1 MPAERQDHPARTA
14 AGRSSRALPKMVG
27 GKVIDGDGDMRVL
40 DGTKMERAA
49 TPAELKLSRKLRA
62 LAKGG
67 GGKRRTRGPV
77 TRRTRDRD
85 ALKAQALT
93 NARKKVRRRPTTEAP
108 SKAHMQKKGRAAWG
122 RVDRVDM
129 IDVPEGEDEMVGAE
143 VDGLKIRLPRNGG
156 RPYVDTENGPV
167 PLDGVFVSRPEVD
180 ALLKGSKDTFDAD
193 KLTPEQHDA
202 VQSAWGK
209 VDRLHGG
216 QTVSGEDRSVS
227 VADITDSHGEKIV
240 FTVPDRGGE
249 VTVDYRRDRSE
260 MTDDE
265 IARGDDPW
273 LTDQPTGI
281 FLDEA
286 EVDAKRQGKAA
297 PELDAKRRRQVR
309 QRTEAP
315 VKPEGDDF
323 DRANPNSDLS
333 EKLIEDGGFT
343 IDPADGSGP
352 TVGYVVA
359 RPGHSKI
366 MTREEFE
373 AGGEHDINEYLR
385 KLRDEEANPDVML
398 GGWYDARHDEIVL
411 DRVEVVDSEDEAV
424 RLGQERN
431 EQAIWDLKGQREIPT
446 GGTGTGADRKPVTP
460 VSADSTDA
468 DVDRSFAE
476 AVDAAVPEA
485 RRKRVADGGGP
496 RGDTVKDAVAEDV
509 VDMARESGM
518 TDDQIRGALDRNG
531 GPDGVDRASFDKALD
546 RPRPDDMSG
555 TSSSEGDV
563 TAGRAL
569 ALQRVKDA
577 ASTTP
582 ATSQPKPGSPDI
594 PADVAGLPGVDS
606 GSGTKEDPLRV
617 SDMSTAVKLLGD
629 GKYHIQLNR
638 PDEVATLL
646 DKVREETAKFKERGE
661 KEPVFNLCLVSV
673 PGSNLFCVDDQT
685 EMMTSRGWR
694 RYDELSVGD
703 TVLTLNHDTGLAE
716 WQPLEAVNVFPSEDR
731 LVLSMEG
738 QFHSSLTS
746 SEHRWPVVQTKT
758 GARLWKVSETLLTTD
773 RIQTVAPVANLPT
786 EPKYEDAFVELV
798 AWVWTEGTFD
808 GAMTRIYQSHRYN
821 PGYVADIARTLT
833 SLFGDERAELQSI
846 RTALKG
852 GRTGAVRAPT
862 PGWRRSENDSTGM
875 TSFFLNGAAS
885 TALRTVM
892 DGDKVVDPSFIA
904 SLTLSQLH
912 LFIDRSVDADGHR
925 GRVEGFS
932 QRSVERVRIFEMA
945 CALAGVRTN
954 TTERPETRP
963 GRKSGL
969 VQYQVGVL
977 RRSSPY
983 TSPMSTKNR
992 PECRTR
998 VEWVHHKGI
1007 LWCPTTPNGTWLA
1020 RRRGT
1025 VWYTGNCADS
1035 VGYDRIRMPQ
1045 LSTANPVPGS
1055 YADSLPRNGKGEVD
1069 LTEDFLKWLEEVKG
1083 IKVKRGTKVYASH
1096 LRASQAELRGGK
1108 VTGMMEGMKAGKV
1121 PPGVISQTSDGYIID
1136 GHHRWAA
1143 NTGLSM
1149 GGSNPVMETNTI
1161 DADIVTILAL
1171 ANQFASDMG
1180 SPPMA
1185 ASVSGRTTKPVLFFA
1200 GVDRPEQSK
1209 AFTEVGW
1216 LTPDGFAPTPVWGD
1230 LPGTDPATV
1239 YVGDAPWAG
1248 MDPDGL
1254 YDSAVVMASPV
1265 FTTDAPDVAD
1275 PPELV
1280 DPPDSAFG

>member
-1 MPAERQDHPARTA
+1 MLF
-14 AGRSSRALPKMVG
+14 RS
-27 GKVIDGDGDMRVL
+27 
-40 DGTKMERAA
+40 
-49 TPAELKLSRKLRA
+49 RA

-385 KLRDEEANPDVML
+385 KLRAEEANPDVML

-424 RLGQERN
+424 RLGRERN

-485 RRKRVADGGGP
+485 RRKRVAEGGGP

-518 TDDQIRGALDRNG
+518 TDDQIRGALDRDG

-546 RPRPDDMSG
+546 RPRPDDMSV
-555 TSSSEGDV
+555 TSPSEGDV

-716 WQPLEAVNVFPSEDR
+716 WQPLEAVNVFLSEDR

-798 AWVWTEGTFD
+798 AWVWTEG
-808 GAMTRIYQSHRYN
+808 
-821 PGYVADIARTLT
+821 
-833 SLFGDERAELQSI
+833 
-846 RTALKG
+846 
-852 GRTGAVRAPT
+852 
-862 PGWRRSENDSTGM
+862 
-875 TSFFLNGAAS
+875 
-885 TALRTVM
+885 

>member
-385 KLRDEEANPDVML
+385 KLRAEEANPDVML

-424 RLGQERN
+424 RLGRERN

-485 RRKRVADGGGP
+485 RRKRVAEGGGP

-518 TDDQIRGALDRNG
+518 TDDQIRGALDRDG

-546 RPRPDDMSG
+546 RPRPDDMSV
-555 TSSSEGDV
+555 TSPSEGDV

-798 AWVWTEGTFD
+798 AWVWT
-808 GAMTRIYQSHRYN
+808 
-821 PGYVADIARTLT
+821 
-833 SLFGDERAELQSI
+833 
-846 RTALKG
+846 
-852 GRTGAVRAPT
+852 
-862 PGWRRSENDSTGM
+862 
-875 TSFFLNGAAS
+875 
-885 TALRTVM
+885 

>member
-14 AGRSSRALPKMVG
+14 AGRSFRALPKMVG

-555 TSSSEGDV
+555 PSPSEGDV

-673 PGSNLFCVDDQT
+673 PG
-685 EMMTSRGWR
+685 
-694 RYDELSVGD
+694 
-703 TVLTLNHDTGLAE
+703 
-716 WQPLEAVNVFPSEDR
+716 
-731 LVLSMEG
+731 
-738 QFHSSLTS
+738 
-746 SEHRWPVVQTKT
+746 
-758 GARLWKVSETLLTTD
+758 
-773 RIQTVAPVANLPT
+773 ANL
-786 EPKYEDAFVELV
+786 Y
-798 AWVWTEGTFD
+798 
-808 GAMTRIYQSHRYN
+808 
-821 PGYVADIARTLT
+821 
-833 SLFGDERAELQSI
+833 
-846 RTALKG
+846 
-852 GRTGAVRAPT
+852 
-862 PGWRRSENDSTGM
+862 
-875 TSFFLNGAAS
+875 
-885 TALRTVM
+885 
-892 DGDKVVDPSFIA
+892 
-904 SLTLSQLH
+904 
-912 LFIDRSVDADGHR
+912 
-925 GRVEGFS
+925 
-932 QRSVERVRIFEMA
+932 
-945 CALAGVRTN
+945 
-954 TTERPETRP
+954 
-963 GRKSGL
+963 
-969 VQYQVGVL
+969 
-977 RRSSPY
+977 
-983 TSPMSTKNR
+983 
-992 PECRTR
+992 
-998 VEWVHHKGI
+998 
-1007 LWCPTTPNGTWLA
+1007 
-1020 RRRGT
+1020 
-1025 VWYTGNCADS
+1025 CADS

-1143 NTGLSM
+1143 NVGLSM

>member
-14 AGRSSRALPKMVG
+14 AGRSFRALPKMVG

-385 KLRDEEANPDVML
+385 KLRAEEANPDVML

-424 RLGQERN
+424 RLGRERN

-485 RRKRVADGGGP
+485 RRKRVAEGGGP

-518 TDDQIRGALDRNG
+518 TDDQIRGALDRDG

-546 RPRPDDMSG
+546 RPRPDDMSV
-555 TSSSEGDV
+555 TSPSEGDV

-661 KEPVFNLCLVSV
+661 PEPVFNLCLVSV

-798 AWVWTEGTFD
+798 AWVWTEG
-808 GAMTRIYQSHRYN
+808 
-821 PGYVADIARTLT
+821 
-833 SLFGDERAELQSI
+833 
-846 RTALKG
+846 
-852 GRTGAVRAPT
+852 
-862 PGWRRSENDSTGM
+862 
-875 TSFFLNGAAS
+875 
-885 TALRTVM
+885 

>member
-1 MPAERQDHPARTA
+1 
-14 AGRSSRALPKMVG
+14 
-27 GKVIDGDGDMRVL
+27 
-40 DGTKMERAA
+40 
-49 TPAELKLSRKLRA
+49 
-62 LAKGG
+62 
-67 GGKRRTRGPV
+67 
-77 TRRTRDRD
+77 
-85 ALKAQALT
+85 
-93 NARKKVRRRPTTEAP
+93 
-108 SKAHMQKKGRAAWG
+108 
-122 RVDRVDM
+122 
-129 IDVPEGEDEMVGAE
+129 
-143 VDGLKIRLPRNGG
+143 
-156 RPYVDTENGPV
+156 
-167 PLDGVFVSRPEVD
+167 
-180 ALLKGSKDTFDAD
+180 
-193 KLTPEQHDA
+193 
-202 VQSAWGK
+202 
-209 VDRLHGG
+209 
-216 QTVSGEDRSVS
+216 
-227 VADITDSHGEKIV
+227 
-240 FTVPDRGGE
+240 
-249 VTVDYRRDRSE
+249 
-260 MTDDE
+260 MTDEE

-297 PELDAKRRRQVR
+297 PEMDAKRRRQVR

-385 KLRDEEANPDVML
+385 KLRAEEANPDVML

-424 RLGQERN
+424 RLGRERN

-485 RRKRVADGGGP
+485 PASVSP
-496 RGDTVKDAVAEDV
+496 RWRTPGDTVKDAVAEDV

-518 TDDQIRGALDRNG
+518 TDDQIRGALDRDG

-546 RPRPDDMSG
+546 RPRPDDMSV
-555 TSSSEGDV
+555 TSPSEGDV

-758 GARLWKVSETLLTTD
+758 GPD
-773 RIQTVAPVANLPT
+773 
-786 EPKYEDAFVELV
+786 
-798 AWVWTEGTFD
+798 
-808 GAMTRIYQSHRYN
+808 
-821 PGYVADIARTLT
+821 
-833 SLFGDERAELQSI
+833 
-846 RTALKG
+846 
-852 GRTGAVRAPT
+852 
-862 PGWRRSENDSTGM
+862 
-875 TSFFLNGAAS
+875 
-885 TALRTVM
+885 
-892 DGDKVVDPSFIA
+892 
-904 SLTLSQLH
+904 
-912 LFIDRSVDADGHR
+912 
-925 GRVEGFS
+925 
-932 QRSVERVRIFEMA
+932 
-945 CALAGVRTN
+945 
-954 TTERPETRP
+954 
-963 GRKSGL
+963 
-969 VQYQVGVL
+969 
-977 RRSSPY
+977 
-983 TSPMSTKNR
+983 
-992 PECRTR
+992 
-998 VEWVHHKGI
+998 
-1007 LWCPTTPNGTWLA
+1007 
-1020 RRRGT
+1020 
-1025 VWYTGNCADS
+1025 
-1035 VGYDRIRMPQ
+1035 
-1045 LSTANPVPGS
+1045 
-1055 YADSLPRNGKGEVD
+1055 
-1069 LTEDFLKWLEEVKG
+1069 
-1083 IKVKRGTKVYASH
+1083 
-1096 LRASQAELRGGK
+1096 
-1108 VTGMMEGMKAGKV
+1108 
-1121 PPGVISQTSDGYIID
+1121 
-1136 GHHRWAA
+1136 
-1143 NTGLSM
+1143 
-1149 GGSNPVMETNTI
+1149 
-1161 DADIVTILAL
+1161 
-1171 ANQFASDMG
+1171 
-1180 SPPMA
+1180 
-1185 ASVSGRTTKPVLFFA
+1185 SGR
-1200 GVDRPEQSK
+1200 
-1209 AFTEVGW
+1209 
-1216 LTPDGFAPTPVWGD
+1216 
-1230 LPGTDPATV
+1230 
-1239 YVGDAPWAG
+1239 
-1248 MDPDGL
+1248 
-1254 YDSAVVMASPV
+1254 
-1265 FTTDAPDVAD
+1265 
-1275 PPELV
+1275 
-1280 DPPDSAFG
+1280 

>member
-14 AGRSSRALPKMVG
+14 AGRSFRALPKMVG

-385 KLRDEEANPDVML
+385 KLRAEEANPDVML

-424 RLGQERN
+424 RLGRERN

-485 RRKRVADGGGP
+485 RRKRVAEGGGP

-518 TDDQIRGALDRNG
+518 TDDQIRGALDRDG

-546 RPRPDDMSG
+546 RPRPDDMSV
-555 TSSSEGDV
+555 TSPSEGDV

-798 AWVWTEGTFD
+798 AWVWTEG
-808 GAMTRIYQSHRYN
+808 
-821 PGYVADIARTLT
+821 
-833 SLFGDERAELQSI
+833 
-846 RTALKG
+846 
-852 GRTGAVRAPT
+852 
-862 PGWRRSENDSTGM
+862 
-875 TSFFLNGAAS
+875 
-885 TALRTVM
+885 

-1108 VTGMMEGMKAGKV
+1108 VTDMMEGMKAGKV